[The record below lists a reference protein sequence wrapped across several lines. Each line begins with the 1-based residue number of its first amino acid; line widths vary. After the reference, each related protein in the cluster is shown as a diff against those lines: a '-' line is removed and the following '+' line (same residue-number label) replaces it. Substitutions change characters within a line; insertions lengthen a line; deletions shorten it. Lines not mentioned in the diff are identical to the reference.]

1 MLLSDNQVCLLHTIL
16 GCKITNFS
24 TNNTIAL
31 SIIFRT
37 FYKINIL

>member
-1 MLLSDNQVCLLHTIL
+1 MLLSDNQVCSQHTIL

-31 SIIFRT
+31 SNIFRP
-37 FYKINIL
+37 YRKINIL